1 MLLQSCYTTGYWK
14 VKVVKA
20 NSCLYMYL
28 RKALHVNQV
37 VNDLVFL

>member
-14 VKVVKA
+14 VRVVKA
-20 NSCLYMYL
+20 NSCLYL

-37 VNDLVFL
+37 VNDLLFL